1 MQSNEKWPTR
11 QSLDNDEKKNSSDN
25 FVDSVEFHL
34 ELGNMNATAVVFIAF
49 GLFAELASIAGYPQ
63 KLTNNPIYNLN
74 KKRNLCISKMVI
86 SRLVY
91 RLCGRDAHLRSLG
104 PGLFYNLA
112 LNGCLRSSIQAH
124 SRPSDSENRDH
135 GWVFTSSLQ
144 GFRLHND
151 PFFAKESFGPL
162 FIFSL
167 TRRSQSGQIFTIRT
181 NFSVGAPVALSSRTG
196 GKNGKHSL
204 S

>member
-11 QSLDNDEKKNSSDN
+11 QSLDNGEKKNSSDN

-63 KLTNNPIYNLN
+63 KLTNNPIYN

-104 PGLFYNLA
+104 LFYNLA
-112 LNGCLRSSIQAH
+112 LSGCLRSSIQAH

-162 FIFSL
+162 FYFQLDSEEP
-167 TRRSQSGQIFTIRT
+167 IRT
-181 NFSVGAPVALSSRTG
+181 NFHDPDKFFRWGTRSTFLQNRWQKRQA
-196 GKNGKHSL
+196 
-204 S
+204 